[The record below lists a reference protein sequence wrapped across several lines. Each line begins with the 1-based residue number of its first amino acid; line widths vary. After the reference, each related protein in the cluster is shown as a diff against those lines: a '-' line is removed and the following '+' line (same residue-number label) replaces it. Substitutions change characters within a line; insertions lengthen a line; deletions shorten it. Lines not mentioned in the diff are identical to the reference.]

1 MDTRTATV
9 IIRFRAADGTWK
21 RGAAPRGA
29 NGRIKPGFA
38 KTGGKVQQVEQ
49 YQYQVRFYEQR
60 KLRYETV
67 GTNAA
72 DAEDRRRV
80 IETQYSAKAVA
91 EAAGLKVEPID
102 PKEQTLAQSAQAYI
116 RDAKGRQADE
126 AAYQAETVTAE
137 FLRLIKKGHIDQV
150 KREDILRYH
159 EALRKRGLSDRTIA
173 NKNARLKSWLRFAG
187 AENAI
192 FPPAPKYE
200 KKLPT
205 VYTAEQITAI
215 LKAADPYMKLVIG
228 LALKCG
234 LREQELVFLEWSD
247 ISEHDKV
254 LRVQGKDEYG
264 FKVKDSEQREIPIP
278 DDLLEELIARKSKH
292 NKGKLVLGTAS
303 GEPNAKLL
311 RALKRLAKRAKL
323 NCNGCEGCYEKQKEC
338 REWTLH
344 RFRRTFGTTLL
355 RAGVDLRTVQAL
367 MGHEDL
373 DSTLRYLRPATGTQL
388 RIRINSLQW
397 GA

>member
-1 MDTRTATV
+1 MDTRKATV
-9 IIRFRAADGTWK
+9 IIRFRAPDGTWK
-21 RGAAPRGA
+21 RGVAPRGA

-38 KTGGKVQQVEQ
+38 RISGKVKGVKK

-60 KLRYETV
+60 RLRYETV

-72 DAEDRRRV
+72 DAEDRRKV

-91 EAAGLKVEPID
+91 ESAGLKVEPID
-102 PKEQTLAQSAQAYI
+102 PKEQTLAQTAQAYI
-116 RDAKGRQADE
+116 RDAKGRQANE
-126 AAYQAETVTAE
+126 AAFQAETVTAE
-137 FLRLIKKGHIDQV
+137 FLRLIKKSHLDQV
-150 KREDILRYH
+150 KREDILRFH
-159 EALRKRGLSDRTIA
+159 DSLRNRGLSDRTIS
-173 NKNARLKSWLRFAG
+173 NKHARLKSWLRFAG
-187 AENAI
+187 AEDAI

-215 LKAADPYMKLVIG
+215 LQAADPYMKLVIA

-234 LREQELVFLEWSD
+234 LREQEFVFLEWTD
-247 ISEHDKV
+247 ISEDDRV

-264 FKVKDSEQREIPIP
+264 FKVKDSEQREVPIP
-278 DDLLEELIARKSKH
+278 DDLLEELKERKSKH
-292 NKGKLVLGTAS
+292 KKHRLVLATS
-303 GEPNAKLL
+303 TGEPNTKLL
-311 RALKRLAKRAKL
+311 RALKRLVKRAKL
-323 NCNGCEGCYEKQKEC
+323 NCNRCDGCTGKVKEC

-388 RIRINSLQW
+388 RTRINSVEW

>member
-1 MDTRTATV
+1 MNTRTATV
-9 IIRFRAADGTWK
+9 IIRFRTPNGTWK
-21 RGAAPRGA
+21 RGTAPRGA

-38 KTGGKVQQVEQ
+38 KIGGKAQFVDQ

-80 IETQYSAKAVA
+80 IEAQYSAKAVA
-91 EAAGLKVEPID
+91 ESAGLKVEPID
-102 PKEQTLAQSAQAYI
+102 PKEQTLAQTAQAYI
-116 RDAKGRQADE
+116 RDAKGRQANE
-126 AAYQAETVTAE
+126 AAFQAESVTGE
-137 FLRLIKKGHIDQV
+137 FLRLIKKSHIDQI
-150 KREDILRYH
+150 KREDILRFH
-159 EALRKRGLSDRTIA
+159 DSLRKRGLSDRTIA
-173 NKNARLKSWLRFAG
+173 NKHARLKSWLRFAG
-187 AENAI
+187 AEDTI

-215 LKAADPYMKLVIG
+215 LDAADPYMKLVIG

-234 LREQELVFLEWSD
+234 LREQELTFLEWAD
-247 ISEHDKV
+247 ISEYDKV
-254 LRVQGKDEYG
+254 LRVRGKDEYG

-278 DDLLEELIARKSKH
+278 DDLLDELKERKSKH
-292 NKGKLVLGTAS
+292 EKTRLVLATSS
-303 GEPNAKLL
+303 GEPNTKLL
-311 RALKRLAKRAKL
+311 RALKRLVKRSKL
-323 NCNGCEGCYEKQKEC
+323 NCDGCEGCTGKAKEC

-355 RAGVDLRTVQAL
+355 RAGLDLRTVQAL

-388 RIRINSLQW
+388 RTRINSVQW